1 MPGVQSIHQNAVL
14 SNVSVQY
21 KNAGF
26 IAEQIFPIVKVKKE
40 SDIFYKYKKGTM
52 FEIPNTRRAP
62 KSGYQRVDWGVET
75 DTYQCHEE
83 GLEELIDDR
92 EKDNA
97 DTVFNLQVDTTE
109 IVTEQVMLA
118 REKRVFDLV
127 QNTSNLT
134 NNSTPSVKWDATS
147 GDPLSDVSTA
157 RLAFNLACGKIP
169 NVGVISLNVFEG
181 LKGNANVKDQFKY
194 TSSESITVEM
204 LAKYFELDKLLVA
217 YGLYNSA
224 KKGQS
229 ASLTRLWGKNML
241 LAYVNPRPS
250 IKQALSLGY
259 QFQSKPRATFKYRDE
274 EKASDV
280 IRVREITDE
289 KLVTADCGYLLTNV
303 TTS

>member
-26 IAEQIFPIVKVKKE
+26 IAESIFPIVKVKKE
-40 SDIFYKYKKGTM
+40 SDIFYKYLKGTM
-52 FEIPNTRRAP
+52 FEIPKTRRAP

-97 DTVFNLQVDTTE
+97 DSVFNLQVDTTE
-109 IVTEQVMLA
+109 ITTELVMLA

-127 QNTSNLT
+127 QNAANLT
-134 NNSTPSVKWDATS
+134 NNSVPSVKWDAAS
-147 GDPLSDVSTA
+147 GDPQADVSTA
-157 RLAFNLACGKIP
+157 RLATNLACGKIP
-169 NVGVISLNVFEG
+169 NIMVVNLNVFEA
-181 LKGNANVKDQFKY
+181 LKNNANVKDQFKY
-194 TSSESITVEM
+194 TSSKSITTDM
-204 LAKYFELDKLLVA
+204 LAGYFEVDKFLVA
-217 YGLYNSA
+217 LGLYNTA
-224 KKGQS
+224 KKNQT
-229 ASLTRLWGKNML
+229 ASLTRLWGSHAL

-274 EKASDV
+274 EKSSDV

-289 KLVTADCGYLLTNV
+289 KLVTADCGYLLRNLLT
-303 TTS
+303 